1 MRPRVL
7 FVAASLLVVLGL
19 AMPPAE
25 AGLVARYNFDDSTA
39 TDQSANNNDGT
50 VGSDVLYTSDTPFA
64 GGLAGST
71 GTGGGGTRVITVP
84 TSPTLEAID
93 DYLTVS
99 FWMKATTAN
108 NDNWVRI
115 FQHGTEANPSR
126 TWLIN
131 RNSNTTDVSFRVD
144 TNAGPGGVFN
154 QNRATGGIP
163 TFDGTWHH
171 VFYTLD
177 NGNYWEYVDGLSS
190 TSGTYAPG
198 DGLYN
203 TRDLYIF
210 GRNGTGSY
218 VGLLDDIAIWDDAK
232 GAAWPATIAAMA
244 DWFGTSLDDPGIGD
258 VAMLLALGATA
269 DAAGTRWQYT
279 DIFPAAFDMSSLQAG
294 KHYLGVDGVRYIIFE
309 GDGQEGW
316 LGVVNVPEPASM
328 ALLGLGLAA
337 LARRRRKR

>member
-1 MRPRVL
+1 MRQRVI
-7 FVAASLLVVLGL
+7 FVAASLLVALGL

-39 TDQSANNNDGT
+39 TDQSANSNDGT
-50 VGSDVLYTSDTPFA
+50 VGSNVSFSNDTPFT
-64 GGLAGST
+64 GSLAGST
-71 GTGGGGTRVITVP
+71 GTGGGSTRVITVP

-108 NDNWVRI
+108 NNNWARI
-115 FQHGTEANPSR
+115 FQHGTEADPSR

-131 RNSNTTDVSFRVD
+131 RFGSNARTNMRVD
-144 TNAGPGGVFN
+144 TMGVGGQFN
-154 QNRATGGIP
+154 QNIATGGP
-163 TFDGTWHH
+163 ATFDDTWHH
-171 VFYTLD
+171 LVYTIN
-177 NGNYWEYVDGLSS
+177 NGSYAKYVDGLPAG
-190 TSGTYAPG
+190 SGSYNHG

-203 TRDLYIF
+203 TRPLYIF
-210 GRNGTGSY
+210 GRNGTGQY

-232 GAAWPATIAAMA
+232 GPSWAATIAGMA
-244 DWFGTSLDDPGIGD
+244 DWFGTSLDDTGIGD
-258 VAMLLALGATA
+258 VAMLLAPGATA

-279 DIFPAAFDMSSLQAG
+279 DTFAAALDMSPLQAG
-294 KHYLGVDGVRYIIFE
+294 KHYLGDDGIRYIIFE
-309 GDGQEGW
+309 SDGQGGW